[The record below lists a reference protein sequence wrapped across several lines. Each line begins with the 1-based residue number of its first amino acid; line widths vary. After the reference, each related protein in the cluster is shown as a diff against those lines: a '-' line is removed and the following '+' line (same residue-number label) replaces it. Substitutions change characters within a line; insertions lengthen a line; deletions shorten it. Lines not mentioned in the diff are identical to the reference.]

1 MGMSGTERAD
11 LLLVTDAPLELEAYL
26 ARCTVPRCGALAAF
40 VGTVRSPNRGHEIEY
55 LVYEAYR
62 PMVTSQMAGLAHQAR
77 ERWELGPMAIVHR
90 VGKLLPGDASIAIV
104 VAAPHRAAAL
114 AACAFLIDTAK
125 IVLPVW
131 KKEVTTTGEHWVE
144 GVSTAAPPL

>member
-1 MGMSGTERAD
+1 MNRDEPAD
-11 LLLVTDAPLELEAYL
+11 LFLVTDAPLDPAAYL
-26 ARCTVPRCGALAAF
+26 DRCTVPRCGALAAF
-40 VGTVRSPNRGHEIEY
+40 VGTVRSPNRGHEIEH

-77 ERWELGPMAIVHR
+77 ERWELGPVAIVHR
-90 VGKLLPGDASIAIV
+90 VGRLLPGEASIAIV

-125 IVLPVW
+125 VVLPVW

-144 GVSTAAPPL
+144 GVATAGPTL